1 MSEPAATPASE
12 APAPLLVICLC
23 AAWCGVCREYQPR
36 FEQVAAAMPHAR
48 FAWIDVEDEAD
59 LLDPIEVE
67 NFPTLLIVRGG
78 EARFF
83 GTVTP
88 QIETL
93 ERLVRAHAEDEA
105 GAKLADPELRALLQ
119 RLPPTKT

>member
-1 MSEPAATPASE
+1 MSEPAATATPQT
-12 APAPLLVICLC
+12 PAPLLVICLC

-36 FEQVAAAMPHAR
+36 FEQVAAAMPHLR

-67 NFPTLLIVRGG
+67 NFPTLLIARAG
-78 EARFF
+78 EALFF

-93 ERLVRAHAEDEA
+93 EWLVRAHGEDDA
-105 GAKLADPELRALLQ
+105 CAALADPELRALLQ
-119 RLPPTKT
+119 RLPQAQA

>member
-1 MSEPAATPASE
+1 MSEPATPSPSD

-36 FEQVAAAMPHAR
+36 FEQVAAAMPHLR

-59 LLDPIEVE
+59 VLDPIEVE
-67 NFPTLLIVRGG
+67 NFPTLLIARGG

-88 QIETL
+88 QVETL
-93 ERLVRAHAEDEA
+93 ERLVRAHFEDDA
-105 GAKLADPELRALLQ
+105 GAELADPELRALLQ
-119 RLPPTKT
+119 RLPQANN